1 AGFHA
6 RRSCENFGADLS
18 DDGEVGGAFE
28 RGVGIAGEGDGAS
41 TATAGFGEG
50 GYGEGGASAGS
61 DAEDYIFLIGLAA
74 GHFVASGLG
83 IVFANFGGG
92 GQGLVASGD
101 DEMDAVGVEGG
112 KDFDGVEGGDAS
124 AGTG

>member
-1 AGFHA
+1 
-6 RRSCENFGADLS
+6 
-18 DDGEVGGAFE
+18 
-28 RGVGIAGEGDGAS
+28 
-41 TATAGFGEG
+41 GFGEG

-124 AGTG
+124 AGTGADVDEASAAAEGGGDLIDGAGDLRQGAGYGEGD